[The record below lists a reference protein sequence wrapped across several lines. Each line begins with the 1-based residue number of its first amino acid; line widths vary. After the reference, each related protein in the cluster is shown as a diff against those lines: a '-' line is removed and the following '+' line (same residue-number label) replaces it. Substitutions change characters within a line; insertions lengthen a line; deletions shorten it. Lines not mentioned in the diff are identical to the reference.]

1 MPVVKK
7 WHDDSRMIIIGDAAH
22 ATSPAAGPGAS
33 MSLEDA
39 VILAQCIRDCPDYPD
54 RVRDL
59 PSPFAR
65 RASNASVADG
75 HKSSAD
81 KAAGPILRVIRDAI
95 LPGKFRA
102 AAKDGGQSMMWLQGD
117 DIDFEQ
123 RITPVAIP

>member
-1 MPVVKK
+1 VKK

-22 ATSPAAGPGAS
+22 ATSPAAGQGAS

-39 VILAQCIRDCPDYPD
+39 VILAQCIRDCPDYPIAFATFQSLRQA
-54 RVRDL
+54 RVERI
-59 PSPFAR
+59 
-65 RASNASVADG
+65 VADG

-102 AAKDGGQSMMWLQGD
+102 AAKDGGQSMMWLQGNH
-117 DIDFEQ
+117 IDFEQ